1 MRTIKIDATNWKT
14 ILDFYHAMLPAV
26 GAPPGHGIGIAA
38 FIDSMIWG
46 GMNSIEPPYTVR
58 IEGTANLPE
67 KVRNE
72 IELLKQALARGR
84 PYFFEAEGH
93 QAEVYLETD
102 T

>member
-1 MRTIKIDATNWKT
+1 MRMIKIDATNWKT
-14 ILDFYHAMLPAV
+14 LSDFHHAMRPAI
-26 GAPPGHGIGIAA
+26 GAPPGHGNSINA
-38 FIDSMIWG
+38 FIDSMVWG

-67 KVRNE
+67 KIRSE
-72 IELLKQALARGR
+72 IELLKQDLTEARAEFLKR
-84 PYFFEAEGH
+84 EGH